1 MDEIFDKIKE
11 QAIKLKG
18 EATKVTKHMVGK
30 TNDVISKTK
39 LSIAISEAES
49 KIKDLHIA
57 MGKKVYDEYANK
69 GETDEKY
76 LEGCEKIDLL
86 VAEINELKD
95 KLSQMKDTKL
105 CDCGEYS
112 KKDSMY
118 CAKCGKKFEGEENA
132 EYADEDMVI
141 ITPKESDTQ
150 Y

>member
-49 KIKDLHIA
+49 KIKDLHAA
-57 MGKKVYDEYANK
+57 MGKKLYDEYTKK

-76 LEGCEKIDLL
+76 LEACEKIDLL
-86 VAEINELKD
+86 VAEVCELKE

-118 CAKCGKKFEGEENA
+118 CAKCGKKFDDEENVA
-132 EYADEDMVI
+132 DTDEDMVI
-141 ITPKESDTQ
+141 IAPKESDTE